1 MCKKL
6 NNTMNRKK
14 ELPDLEANIK
24 KYEYKIGYFKILKK
38 IQNKVA
44 LAKEIRQW
52 LRKLA
57 ALRKN
62 KTIMFDRIVK

>member
-14 ELPDLEANIK
+14 SSQTWRPTLKN
-24 KYEYKIGYFKILKK
+24 EYKISYFKILKK

-52 LRKLA
+52 LRKFA

-62 KTIMFDRIVK
+62 KTILFDKIVK